1 MIKNLNKKTIVIIAA
16 ALIVISGITGFLV
29 GKNTA
34 KPKFNKNQIGLNGQ
48 FPGNNFSG
56 GSRMTRGGNF
66 GSTGMFQGEVLS
78 KDASGITLK
87 LNDGDSK
94 VIIVPESA
102 NVYKMGKAA
111 INDIEVGQ
119 SVSISGKQNE
129 DGSVECRSI
138 QIQEGTPANQA
149 PIAQ

>member
-16 ALIVISGITGFLV
+16 ALIVVSGITGFLI

-48 FPGNNFSG
+48 FPGNNLG
-56 GSRMTRGGNF
+56 GSRITRGGNF
-66 GSTGMFQGEVLS
+66 GGTGMFQGEVLS

-87 LNDGDSK
+87 LNDGGSK

-138 QIQEGTPANQA
+138 QIQEKAPANQA
-149 PIAQ
+149 PAVQ